1 MNTHNTP
8 APGLLHESSRTSV
21 STNFDVTAGA
31 HRRTFN
37 TSHMAIRRVGDEIEV
52 RFGMRT
58 TEVNE
63 TRLAAQ
69 RARNIDAMRR
79 RL

>member
-8 APGLLHESSRTSV
+8 TPGLLHESSRTSV

-37 TSHMAIRRVGDEIEV
+37 TSHLEIRRVGDEIAV

-58 TEVNE
+58 IEVDE
-63 TRLAAQ
+63 ARLAAQ
-69 RARNIDAMRR
+69 RARNMGAMRR